1 MEISIKL
8 IVLVAGIVLTGLTAG
23 LCFTWGNAVT
33 PGIGRLDNL
42 GFLQSFQEMNRAIIN
57 PTFLVVFMGPVL
69 LHVANVFLFKNAPR
83 QVWLLI
89 IAAAVLYFAG
99 LFLVTVLGNVPLNE
113 MLDKTDLSAATADEL
128 ATLREEFEDP
138 WNRLHNV
145 RTISTTLSVILLT
158 LSLWLSAKGMNI

>member
-8 IVLVAGIVLTGLTAG
+8 IVLITGIILTGLTAG

-33 PGIGRLDNL
+33 PGIGKLDDL

-69 LHVANVFLFKNAPR
+69 LHVANVFLFKNAPG
-83 QVWLLI
+83 QVWFLI
-89 IAAAVLYFAG
+89 LTAAVLYFVG
-99 LFLVTVLGNVPLNE
+99 LFLVTILGNVPLNE
-113 MLDKTDLSAATADEL
+113 MLDKTDLIKANANEL
-128 ATLREEFEDP
+128 ATLREQFEAP
-138 WNRLHNV
+138 WNRLHNI
-145 RTISTTLSVILLT
+145 RTISTVLSTILLT